1 MIIMHQDIAVDEEA
15 IMETSSNLTKNGM
28 ETTVVETSSDA
39 LALLLGTIPEG
50 ADVYDMTSVTL
61 EEIGFTD
68 ELKEGT
74 KFISVRKE
82 INSINDPAERL
93 TMRRKRSVVSY
104 AVGSANAVTR
114 DGKLVF
120 GSYSGS
126 QLAPYAFTADN
137 VVLVIGAQKIVGD
150 LKSAF
155 IRIEEYVVELEEN
168 RVKPLGTHTEV
179 NKTMVIGKEVVKGRL
194 RVILVRERLGF

>member
-1 MIIMHQDIAVDEEA
+1 MHQDIAVDEEA

-68 ELKEGT
+68 ELKRGT

-93 TMRRKRSVVSY
+93 TMRRRRSVVSY

-155 IRIEEYVVELEEN
+155 IRIEEYVVGLEEN
-168 RVKPLGTHTEV
+168 RVKPLGTHTKV